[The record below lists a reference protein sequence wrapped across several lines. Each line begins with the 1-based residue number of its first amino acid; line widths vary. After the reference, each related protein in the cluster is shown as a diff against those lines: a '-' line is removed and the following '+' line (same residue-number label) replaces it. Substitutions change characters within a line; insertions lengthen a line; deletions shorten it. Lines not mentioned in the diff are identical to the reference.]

1 MPTLTRSRSPRN
13 SPVTAAANPA
23 ARNDVPRVVNAA
35 SHVRTSGP
43 PSAWVPIYGQES
55 GRATEPAAVLL
66 DLRQWELLHDPGQHP
81 LGGFVTHQCLRRG
94 QQPLRKHRLRP
105 RAPAI
110 GAPEVPALERGA
122 GE

>member
-23 ARNDVPRVVNAA
+23 ARNDVPRVVNAG
-35 SHVRTSGP
+35 SHDRTSRP

-66 DLRQWELLHDPGQHP
+66 DLRQWELLYDPGQHP
-81 LGGFVTHQCLRRG
+81 LGGFVTHQCLWGG
-94 QQPLRKHRLRP
+94 QEPGGKPRLRQ
-105 RAPAI
+105 RLHVIRNYEGPA
-110 GAPEVPALERGA
+110 VER
-122 GE
+122 

>member
-35 SHVRTSGP
+35 RHVRTSPP
-43 PSAWVPIYGQES
+43 PSAWVPIYGKES

-66 DLRQWELLHDPGQHP
+66 DLWQRELLHDPGQHP

-94 QQPLRKHRLRP
+94 QQPVREHRLGQRLDVIGKIG
-105 RAPAI
+105 RAH
-110 GAPEVPALERGA
+110 V
-122 GE
+122 